1 MRDLKKKIYSQLNT
15 MPVEDYAK
23 YVKEAENGYIKIN
36 KHPEDENIVILNYTE
51 LTTFERR
58 WNNETMT
65 ARGLILDL
73 TEAKDNGIIYILAKP
88 FEKFFN
94 YDENPEYQK
103 DIDFTKPPVVME
115 KMDGSLGI
123 SYFFK
128 DEIRF
133 ATRGSFIS
141 EQAIEATKIWKRNYA
156 TSFSWFTYASTP
168 ITYLVEIIYPSNRVV
183 VDYGGTR
190 DLVLLGYIHIFKYG
204 ASRTPQNVPLREFH
218 DADVEAVEDEAF
230 VLGMPVARLTEMTL
244 EDALSLKKDISA
256 NEEGWILRYGDKRVK
271 VKGDEYMTVHRI
283 TYGLSTKAKF
293 EAWAS
298 GNLNELIFKMPE
310 EFRKELETFG
320 EKLDGI
326 LGLELMQLHNTYRE
340 ARKVLAT
347 HINKEIDKSQRGF
360 VFGAFEFKGI
370 NEMEVRK
377 QIAKNYK
384 DYLEVIE

>member
-1 MRDLKKKIYSQLNT
+1 MSELKKAVYSKLHT
-15 MPVEDYAK
+15 MKQEDYLK
-23 YVKEAENGYIKIN
+23 YVAESINGYIKIN

-58 WNNETMT
+58 WNNETMS

-73 TEAKDNGIIYILAKP
+73 TEANDNGIIYILAKP

-94 YDENPEYQK
+94 YGENLDYQE
-103 DIDFTKPPVVME
+103 DIDFTQTPVVME

-141 EQAIEATKIWKRNYA
+141 EQAIEATKIWQRNYA
-156 TSFSWFTYASTP
+156 DSFSWFTYKACP

-183 VDYGGTR
+183 VDYGGVR
-190 DLVLLGYIHIFKYG
+190 DLILLGAISIFQDSHG
-204 ASRTPQNVPLREFH
+204 TGF
-218 DADVEAVEDEAF
+218 ADYDYEYVTE
-230 VLGMPVARLTEMTL
+230 LGFELDMKVARQFDLTL
-244 EDALSLKKDISA
+244 EKMLEMKKEISA

-293 EAWAS
+293 EAWAT
-298 GNLNELIFKMPE
+298 GDLDGLIFKMPE
-310 EFRKELETFG
+310 EFRDELETFG
-320 EKLDGI
+320 KRLDAVLAI
-326 LGLELMQLHNTYRE
+326 SMMQLHNTYRE
-340 ARKVLAT
+340 ARKVLAVY
-347 HINKEIDKSQRGF
+347 INKEIDKSQRGF
-360 VFGAFEFKGI
+360 VFGAFDFKGI

-377 QIAKNYK
+377 QIAKDYK
-384 DYLEVIE
+384 NYLEVIE

>member
-1 MRDLKKKIYSQLNT
+1 MSELKKAVYKRLHT
-15 MPVEDYAK
+15 MTVPEFSKYLVE
-23 YVKEAENGYIKIN
+23 VGNGYIKIN

-65 ARGLILDL
+65 SRGLILDL

-88 FEKFFN
+88 FDKFFN
-94 YDENPEYQK
+94 YGENPTYEE
-103 DIDFTKPPVVME
+103 DIDFTQAPTIME

-128 DEIRF
+128 DELRF

-141 EQAIEATKIWKRNYA
+141 DQAIEATKIWNRKYA
-156 TSFSWFTYASTP
+156 DSLSWFSYKACP

-183 VDYGGTR
+183 VDYGGVR
-190 DLVLLGYIHIFKYG
+190 DLVLIGAIGIFKSNHYG
-204 ASRTPQNVPLREFH
+204 NKFVDYDYEFVGELSFELDMPLAKEY
-218 DADVEAVEDEAF
+218 AF
-230 VLGMPVARLTEMTL
+230 TL
-244 EDALSLKKDISA
+244 EKMLEMKKEISA

-271 VKGDEYMTVHRI
+271 IKGDEYMTVHRI

-293 EAWAS
+293 EAWAT
-298 GNLNELIFKMPE
+298 GDLEGLIFKMPE
-310 EFRKELETFG
+310 EFREELETFG
-320 EKLDGI
+320 KRLDAV
-326 LGLELMQLHNTYRE
+326 LKNELMILHNKYRE
-340 ARKVLAT
+340 ARKVLAVY
-347 HINKEIDKSQRGF
+347 INKEIDKKQRGF
-360 VFGAFEFKGI
+360 VFGAFDFNGI

-377 QIAKNYK
+377 QIAKDYK